1 MNSGVLFSNTFNV
14 SPISFST
21 MCEARKLSK
30 VITITIL
37 FPTNTLR
44 NFLVY
49 LWPVW
54 TNHCGLENHF
64 LLYKLT
70 IKVTPSTAGYGC
82 QRCELN
88 LLSDELYF
96 CTSTG
101 LLLSYL
107 NSYTAIYLRET
118 NVTNILLV
126 RVPVLTLNCSPLDR
140 AWHQNQS
147 NPNLLKDPDYK

>member
-1 MNSGVLFSNTFNV
+1 MAYNFQTLFMSPRLV
-14 SPISFST
+14 SAQ
-21 MCEARKLSK
+21 CAKLEAWNLNK
-30 VITITIL
+30 VFF
-37 FPTNTLR
+37 FPTYTLR

-54 TNHCGLENHF
+54 TNHWGLKNNF
-64 LLYKLT
+64 LLYKLSV
-70 IKVTPSTAGYGC
+70 KVTPSTAGYAW

-96 CTSTG
+96 CTSIG

-107 NSYTAIYLRET
+107 NSYIASYLCET
-118 NVTNILLV
+118 NVRNILLV
-126 RVPVLTLNCSPLDR
+126 IVTVLTLNCFPLDP

-147 NPNLLKDPDYK
+147 NPNLLKDPDYN